1 MNLRPAE
8 IFEKLSNLSGRE
20 LEAELL
26 RLCGDNG
33 ELLKDV
39 RSLLAAHENAGGFL
53 NPSLGEPAGIAE
65 TLMHSSAIE
74 QPGATIGV
82 YKLLEQIGEGGFG
95 TVYMAQQVAPIRRRV
110 ALKIIKPGMDTK
122 QVIARFE
129 SERQALAVMDHPHIA
144 RVIDAGSTS
153 TGRPYFVM
161 ELVRGEP
168 ITKFCDQRGLAVR
181 ERLALF
187 QDVCQAVEHAHQ
199 KGIIHRD
206 IKPSNVLVTIGDDK
220 PIVKV
225 IDFGIAKATTG
236 PLTDKTLFTEFR
248 QLLGT
253 PLYMSPEQAEQSGVD
268 VDTRT
273 DIYSLG
279 VLLYE
284 MLTGRTPIDP
294 KRLSTAAWLEVQRM
308 IVEEEPSKPSVLVSS
323 FEADVAHR
331 SSLRTMDKTHLSS
344 MLRGELD
351 WIVLKAIDKDRSRR
365 YPTASQ
371 LAADIGRYLNDEP
384 VEARPPSRMYLFRK
398 FARRNR
404 GVLIAST
411 AVFATLVLGIVA
423 TGLTAKTALE
433 LKAQAEARERQ
444 AIRAA
449 TAAGTSIML
458 PDAEAQRLA
467 DGWQAEIE
475 DLKQNRQASEAIL
488 SQVQFTVWR
497 ATWLAQHQQL
507 DSALQLTADIYEPA
521 KGELAF
527 SDPTFL
533 ALCILRIQLLE
544 GSGSNPSLS
553 AELYAD
559 LLQGLTSAQD
569 RSRTIPLLPQYAAT
583 LIRAGRTVEAI
594 SHLEQYVELQRI
606 QPTPPSPID
615 IKRLRSAIDSLMS
628 SGKVSANLLSSLKA
642 ISDTGRVDAS
652 SNSKD
657 DPELINDHKLL
668 QGNWHCDFW
677 KNGKLTE
684 RMRVEFSGNDNKTE
698 WVDAN
703 EQVIRG
709 RSGRFDVSRS
719 GGVKVLTTYLDS
731 STEVGGTF
739 IYHLAED
746 ELRIVSGMLANQP
759 SLPEIELRVFRR
771 VKVAR

>member
-1 MNLRPAE
+1 MILRSSE
-8 IFEKLSNLSGRE
+8 VFEKLSDLGGIE
-20 LEAELL
+20 LEAELQ
-26 RLCGDNG
+26 RLCGQDR
-33 ELLKDV
+33 ELQADV

-53 NPSLGEPAGIAE
+53 NQSALNPLKTAE
-65 TLMHSSAIE
+65 TELHSSGIE
-74 QPGATIGV
+74 RPGASIGP

-95 TVYMAQQVAPIRRRV
+95 IVYMAQQDAPIRRRV

-129 SERQALAVMDHPHIA
+129 SERQALAVMDHPNIA

-153 TGRPYFVM
+153 FGRPYFVM

-168 ITKFCDQRGLAVR
+168 ITKFCDQRGLTFR
-181 ERLALF
+181 ERLSLF
-187 QDVCQAVEHAHQ
+187 QGVCYAVEHAHQ

-206 IKPSNVLVTIGDDK
+206 IKPNNVLVTICDDK

-284 MLTGRTPIDP
+284 MLAGRTPIDP
-294 KRLSTAAWLEVQRM
+294 KRLSSAAWAEVQRM
-308 IVEEEPSKPSVLVSS
+308 ILEEEPSRPSVLVSTLTSDVLNKTS
-323 FEADVAHR
+323 FRTKD
-331 SSLRTMDKTHLSS
+331 SSTLSAS
-344 MLRGELD
+344 LRGELD
-351 WIVLKAIDKDRSRR
+351 CIVLKAMDKDRSRR

-384 VEARPPSRMYLFRK
+384 VEATPPSRFYLFRK

-404 GVLIAST
+404 GLFVAST
-411 AVFATLVLGIVA
+411 AVFATLIVGIVA
-423 TGLTAKTALE
+423 TGYAAKTAFE

-449 TAAGTSIML
+449 TAAGASVLL
-458 PDAEAQRLA
+458 PQAEAQRLA
-467 DGWQAEIE
+467 EGWISEVEELKKNHKTTQAV
-475 DLKQNRQASEAIL
+475 L
-488 SQVQFTVWR
+488 SQSQFTVWR
-497 ATWLAQHQQL
+497 ASWLAQHQQL
-507 DSALQLTADIYEPA
+507 ESALQLTADIYDQA
-521 KGELAF
+521 KVELGY

-533 ALCILRIQLLE
+533 SLCNLRIQLLE
-544 GSGSNPSLS
+544 TSGDNPSLT
-553 AELYAD
+553 AAIFAD
-559 LLQGLTSAQD
+559 LVQALTTAEN
-569 RSRTIPLLPQYAAT
+569 RSRTIPLLPQFAAA
-583 LIRAGRTVEAI
+583 LIRAERTEEAVLQ
-594 SHLEQYVELQRI
+594 LEQYVELQKT
-606 QPTPPSPID
+606 QPVPPSQTD
-615 IKRLRSAIDSLMS
+615 VKRLRSAIDSLMN
-628 SGKVSANLLSSLKA
+628 SGKVSASLLFKLKA

-652 SNSKD
+652 SATKD
-657 DPELINDHKLL
+657 DLELTHDLEIL
-668 QGNWHCDFW
+668 QGRWRCEFW
-677 KNGKLTE
+677 KNGKLEE
-684 RMRVEFSGNDNKTE
+684 RMRVEFSGSESKSE
-698 WVDAN
+698 WVDEN

-709 RSGRFDVSRS
+709 RSGRFDLSRS
-719 GGVKVLTTYLDS
+719 GGAKVLTTYLDS
-731 STEVGGTF
+731 SAEVGGTF
-739 IYHLAED
+739 IYHLTEE

-759 SLPEIELRVFRR
+759 SLPEVELRVFRR
-771 VKVAR
+771 SK